1 MDYVFI
7 FIINIPQTDFR
18 SLLKT
23 LTLFYLYILTHDVQC
38 RNNTTK
44 VSFAFYKYVGPYFS
58 KTRNTIGG
66 MAPSC
71 TFFDKA
77 PIFIL
82 LSDSPDELRLVITIF
97 ISVDFG
103 HQHGDRNYFFSS
115 VFH

>member
-1 MDYVFI
+1 MACNVE
-7 FIINIPQTDFR
+7 IIQQRF
-18 SLLKT
+18 
-23 LTLFYLYILTHDVQC
+23 
-38 RNNTTK
+38 
-44 VSFAFYKYVGPYFS
+44 SFAFYKYVGPYFS
-58 KTRNTIGG
+58 KTRNTIDG

-82 LSDSPDELRLVITIF
+82 LSDSPDELHLVITIF

-103 HQHGDRNYFFSS
+103 HQYGDRNYFFFSS

>member
-1 MDYVFI
+1 MACNVE
-7 FIINIPQTDFR
+7 IIQQRF
-18 SLLKT
+18 
-23 LTLFYLYILTHDVQC
+23 
-38 RNNTTK
+38 
-44 VSFAFYKYVGPYFS
+44 SFAFYKYVGPYFS

-66 MAPSC
+66 MALSC

-82 LSDSPDELRLVITIF
+82 LTDRPDELHLVITIF

-103 HQHGDRNYFFSS
+103 HQHGDRNLFFSF